1 MTNDRAGG
9 SRSAQVGSMRQSAV
23 RWRPDVNTVVV
34 QSFVLAVLVVLLVPT
49 PARAVDDCG
58 LIKRLMNTLGA
69 SMARNRMLI
78 AASQASGDNP
88 QQAEEA
94 SALLARQTKD
104 FRELREDYV
113 RNQCGDDW
121 D

>member
-1 MTNDRAGG
+1 M
-9 SRSAQVGSMRQSAV
+9 VVLQSLA
-23 RWRPDVNTVVV
+23 
-34 QSFVLAVLVVLLVPT
+34 LAVVLSLLVPT
-49 PARAVDDCG
+49 PARALDDCG
-58 LIKRLMNTLGA
+58 LIQRLMNSLGA

-78 AASQASGDNP
+78 AASQASGDNA